1 VIALFPLAATEPALR
16 VLGIAA
22 LGISGVVGVLV
33 EQGMREIRRP
43 FRPSAVFGVAALATL
58 IHVVVAPFQTRR
70 ISVDN
75 VEEGRQSLARFATVP
90 QRARSVD
97 TALVVRATQGLT
109 ALSAPFVL
117 REDAP
122 KHWLVLS
129 HTFEQTAAIRTSASS
144 LDVVQENTPLFP
156 LGLNG
161 IIRTSPF
168 RVGDVVETAALRA
181 AVLKVDDAGR
191 PLAVH
196 YEFNRDL
203 NGSDVAWISEDRS
216 GFSEVIPPPV
226 GIGVRL
232 AR

>member
-1 VIALFPLAATEPALR
+1 
-16 VLGIAA
+16 
-22 LGISGVVGVLV
+22 
-33 EQGMREIRRP
+33 MRSIRRP
-43 FRPSAVFGVAALATL
+43 FRPSLVLGAAALATFIHL
-58 IHVVVAPFQTRR
+58 IVAPFQTRR
-70 ISVDN
+70 NSLTE
-75 VEEGRQSLARFATVP
+75 VEGQIQSLARFTTVP

-109 ALSAPFVL
+109 ALSAPFIL
-117 REDAP
+117 RDDAP
-122 KHWLVLS
+122 QHWLVLS

-144 LDVVQENTPLFP
+144 LDVVPENTPSLSNWTH
-156 LGLNG
+156 GNR
-161 IIRTSPF
+161 RTKRFS
-168 RVGDVVETAALRA
+168 VGDVVETAALRA
-181 AVLKVDDAGR
+181 AVLKVDEAGR

-203 NGSDVAWISEDRS
+203 NRPDVAWISEDRS